1 MNDLTPTVRE
11 RFQRWLDKT
20 TPGDGVREELERLRG
35 MLESERR
42 DEAASAIHE
51 AFYRELEFG
60 TGGLRG
66 ILGAGTDRMNIYTIG
81 KVTQGLADYVLKH
94 YPDDPSVAISCDTRI
109 MSTEFACT
117 SARIL
122 ASNGIRVYIYPG
134 PAPTPM
140 LSFAVRYHK
149 AKAGIMVTASHNPS
163 SYNGYKVYND
173 EGCQLTNEAADEVL
187 EHIRRIDPFDDIP
200 WSEVGCTAEGMP
212 VQVKAVDN
220 ESASTQTTM
229 TGKENVSVQTNAADN
244 ESASTQPTMTG
255 KENASVQTTASDSGS
270 ASAKTAAFI
279 ETIGAE
285 TVDAYH
291 EALLAAGVPMDA
303 SDIEIVYTPLNG
315 SALTP
320 VLRVLEDI
328 GVGQVHVVESQ
339 REPDGNF
346 PTCPYPNPEK
356 KEALAEGLA
365 LCEKL
370 RTPDVL
376 MATDP
381 DGDRIGIAISASGA
395 GWKDADLFTGNEVG
409 ILLLDFLCANKPC
422 ADDAIVVKTIVTSDM
437 VREIVEHCGL
447 EMREVL
453 TGFKYIGEIIG
464 ELEKQGLEDRYFF
477 GFEESYGYLAGSY
490 VRDKD
495 AVNAAMLIAQMVAHH
510 KAQGQTLRDRLTEL
524 YDAYGYYVDEVV
536 EFAFEGSAGMTAM
549 ADVLA
554 RLRSEPPKEFGGSPV
569 VASVDYAHDDTGL
582 PASEVLRY
590 TMANGSGLIVRP
602 SGTEPKLKI
611 YLSAKEGSR
620 EASLALTQSM
630 KQGVSAFIE

>member
-35 MLESERR
+35 MLEAGRR

-212 VQVKAVDN
+212 L
-220 ESASTQTTM
+220 
-229 TGKENVSVQTNAADN
+229 QTNAADN
-244 ESASTQPTMTG
+244 GGASAQPTMTG

>member
-1 MNDLTPTVRE
+1 MNDLTPSVRE

-35 MLESERR
+35 MLETERR

-220 ESASTQTTM
+220 ESASPQPPM

-328 GVGQVHVVESQ
+328 GVGQVHVV
-339 REPDGNF
+339 
-346 PTCPYPNPEK
+346 
-356 KEALAEGLA
+356 
-365 LCEKL
+365 
-370 RTPDVL
+370 
-376 MATDP
+376 
-381 DGDRIGIAISASGA
+381 
-395 GWKDADLFTGNEVG
+395 
-409 ILLLDFLCANKPC
+409 
-422 ADDAIVVKTIVTSDM
+422 
-437 VREIVEHCGL
+437 
-447 EMREVL
+447 
-453 TGFKYIGEIIG
+453 
-464 ELEKQGLEDRYFF
+464 
-477 GFEESYGYLAGSY
+477 
-490 VRDKD
+490 
-495 AVNAAMLIAQMVAHH
+495 
-510 KAQGQTLRDRLTEL
+510 
-524 YDAYGYYVDEVV
+524 
-536 EFAFEGSAGMTAM
+536 
-549 ADVLA
+549 
-554 RLRSEPPKEFGGSPV
+554 
-569 VASVDYAHDDTGL
+569 
-582 PASEVLRY
+582 
-590 TMANGSGLIVRP
+590 
-602 SGTEPKLKI
+602 
-611 YLSAKEGSR
+611 
-620 EASLALTQSM
+620 
-630 KQGVSAFIE
+630 